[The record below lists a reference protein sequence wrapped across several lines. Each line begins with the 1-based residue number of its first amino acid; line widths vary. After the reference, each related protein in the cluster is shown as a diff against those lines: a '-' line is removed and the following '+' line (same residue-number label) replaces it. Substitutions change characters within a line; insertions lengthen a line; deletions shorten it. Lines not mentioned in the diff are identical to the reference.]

1 MAKKKPRKPIAD
13 FKPDLVKYFQ
23 TVRAELDAVKDRI
36 RSLVRHWPTDGTHKE
51 AALRS
56 VLRRHLPNSL
66 ELARGFI
73 VGTQGSSTEIDL
85 MVIDRS
91 CPTLFKDEGVVI
103 VSPHFVRAIIEVKT
117 ELSSMSKVQSAI
129 KKLTENAALCV
140 GSGGYKTWAGLFV
153 YEGDWSQHDEILTR
167 LGRVW
172 ERGKVPVD
180 GIAFGPDLLIR
191 HVEGRFFDLEDK
203 GHVWCAFRTPH
214 LSPSY
219 FMASMMEDLNLIP
232 HNDRR
237 LWFPS
242 QKENRWQN
250 YLAFGSREI
259 KKMPNPA
266 TRKRKGGKK
275 K

>member
-1 MAKKKPRKPIAD
+1 MAKKAPKPIPD

-56 VLRRHLPNSL
+56 VLRRHLPASL

-73 VGTQGSSTEIDL
+73 VGTKGSSTEIDL
-85 MVIDRS
+85 MVIDRA

-117 ELSSMSKVQSAI
+117 ELSSMAKVQKAI
-129 KKLTENAALCV
+129 KKLADNATLCV
-140 GSGGYKTWAGLFV
+140 GSGGYRTWAGLFV
-153 YEGDWSQHDEILTR
+153 YEGDWRQYDEMLSR
-167 LGRVW
+167 LGRAW
-172 ERGKVPVD
+172 ERGRVPVD
-180 GIAFGPDLLIR
+180 GVAFGPNLLVR
-191 HVEGRFFDLEDK
+191 HVEGRFFNLKDK
-203 GHVWCAFRTPH
+203 DHVWCAFKTPQ

-219 FMASMMEDLNLIP
+219 FMASMMEDLDLIP
-232 HNDRR
+232 HMDKR

-242 QKENRWQN
+242 QKGNRWLN
-250 YLAFGSREI
+250 YLAFGSRDI
-259 KKMPNPA
+259 KKMPKPKP
-266 TRKRKGGKK
+266 RKPKGGTKP
-275 K
+275 